1 MVNVGPLSAQI
12 GWRVL
17 GTQENFNGFRV
28 LASLLHGRCS
38 TEVNQILH
46 HVWPSPWLVY
56 HIYIL
61 GGSCPLMEFYQ
72 VQNSL
77 CIQVLHA
84 SILEALLHSTRAVC
98 VRQPNFAACD
108 KEGNYGTFTPPP
120 IFRTAHILV
129 LYDSSNLT
137 INVKFNTRYTKC
149 KQQLDYLLSAKTQQL
164 CRPQL

>member
-1 MVNVGPLSAQI
+1 MYRQLGKNFLNSNISSTCPYNMVNIGPLSAEI
-12 GWRVL
+12 GWRVS
-17 GTQENFNGFRV
+17 GTQENFNGFCV
-28 LASLLHGRCS
+28 LASLLHRRRS

-56 HIYIL
+56 HIYIF
-61 GGSCPLMEFYQ
+61 GGSCLYQ

-84 SILEALLHSTRAVC
+84 SILEALLHSTQAVC

-129 LYDSSNLT
+129 LYDSSSLT
-137 INVKFNTRYTKC
+137 INVKFN
-149 KQQLDYLLSAKTQQL
+149 
-164 CRPQL
+164 